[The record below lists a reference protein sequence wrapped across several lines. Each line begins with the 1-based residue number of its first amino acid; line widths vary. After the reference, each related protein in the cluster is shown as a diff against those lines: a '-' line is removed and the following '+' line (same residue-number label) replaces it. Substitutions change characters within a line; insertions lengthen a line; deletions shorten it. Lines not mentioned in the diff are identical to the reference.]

1 MKRYIRSATYDQT
14 SFSNAVRDRVESID
28 NSELDYF
35 DSISYVVWGMLSDSL
50 SNIYDFDHVWCRVD
64 DESDEPEWIEVFLDK
79 DIGDETLESDYFVDI
94 EENPKL
100 FKLIRD
106 GNFADAEEMLL
117 SEILSVWVANN
128 GSVDW
133 VDV

>member
-64 DESDEPEWIEVFLDK
+64 DENDEPEWIEVILSKDNLDLDVVIQEDESPEIFNAIK
-79 DIGDETLESDYFVDI
+79 SGDFVY
-94 EENPKL
+94 
-100 FKLIRD
+100 
-106 GNFADAEEMLL
+106 AEEMLL
-117 SEILSVWVANN
+117 SEIFTEWVQEN
-128 GSVDW
+128 GPIDW